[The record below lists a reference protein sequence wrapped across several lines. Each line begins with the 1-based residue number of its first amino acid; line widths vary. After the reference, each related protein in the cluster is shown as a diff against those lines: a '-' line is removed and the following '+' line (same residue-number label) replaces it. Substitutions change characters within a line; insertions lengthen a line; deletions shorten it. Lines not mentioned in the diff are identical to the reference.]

1 MILHPCRSFFSHR
14 LLLASLLSLLLGGL
28 TACDYARM
36 KEQEYVR
43 TYEIALPQMPEGAI
57 PVAGGV
63 ELARAADPA
72 SLVNPLPHSPE
83 VVERGRAV
91 YDIACLMCHGPR
103 ADGNGTVGQSFH
115 PLPTNLRDPKVQTQ
129 LDGQIFYRVSFGFE
143 RQPPLYYTVA
153 EEDRWAVIHFIRSLA
168 ESTDN
173 LTKGSRG

>member
-1 MILHPCRSFFSHR
+1 MIFCTCSALPARR
-14 LLLASLLSLLLGGL
+14 WLLALLVAILLGGL

-43 TYEIALPQMPEGAI
+43 TYEVALPQMPEGTI

-63 ELARAADPA
+63 EITRVADP
-72 SLVNPLPHSPE
+72 STLVNPLPRTPE
-83 VVERGRAV
+83 TVERGRAV

-129 LDGQIFYRVSFGFE
+129 PDGLIFYRVSFGFE

-168 ESTDN
+168 EKANNHTE
-173 LTKGSRG
+173 GSRG

>member
-1 MILHPCRSFFSHR
+1 MILRTGSVFFAER
-14 LLLASLLSLLLGGL
+14 RLFALLLAILLGGL

-43 TYEIALPQMPEGAI
+43 TYEVALPEMPEGTI
-57 PVAGGV
+57 PVAGGL
-63 ELARAADPA
+63 ELTRTADPA
-72 SLVNPLPHSPE
+72 SLVNPLPHTPE
-83 VVERGRAV
+83 TVARGRAV